1 MTTLITQDQ
10 ICRLPLSTSQRMS
23 ASLHSQEELRNTIRN
38 KATNLITS
46 PFYKQSEKLNSIL
59 KYDEHS
65 HLSVNTAKKIIKF
78 TDRVPAALADKIF
91 YVVNFKLKLG
101 ILPLGTIT
109 AHGLALIARLV
120 TTVAIA
126 AIELQVA
133 SVALTALVGAA
144 ATTYIWSP
152 ILNVYQYKKLK
163 KIQEEIKRI
172 ENEKPKQKLPPPM
185 PPELAPRARLEYE
198 KMIAEWMNAP
208 KNHQSKPG
216 AQDLIIAASQRQD
229 MSVNLFFDKLSKA
242 ITNPLSSKQ
251 KGRGGNFAKKILR
264 FNDKKAAHVSKLV
277 YHLFNNKLF
286 YKGGLGAIGP
296 LGKMIS
302 LTLAITARLVT
313 FVALSALEL
322 AAATVMLGVAS
333 FAATALVV
341 TIPIWSPILN
351 IRLRKTI
358 REQEKRLKDMVTD
371 RTNQFEAFAVPRFRV
386 NNKVLFNLS
395 APVK

>member
-1 MTTLITQDQ
+1 MTTLITQEQ
-10 ICRLPLSTSQRMS
+10 THRFPLSTSERMR
-23 ASLHSQEELRNTIRN
+23 AADQKHEEFRKRIED
-38 KATNLITS
+38 KATDLITM
-46 PFYKQSEKLNSIL
+46 PFCKQSEKLNSVL
-59 KYDEHS
+59 KYDKNH
-65 HLSVNTAKKIIKF
+65 HWSVNNAKKIIKF
-78 TDRVPAALADKIF
+78 TDRAPAALAKKIF
-91 YVVNFKLKLG
+91 NLINYQLNLG
-101 ILPLGTIT
+101 ILPLGTIA
-109 AHGLALIARLV
+109 AHSLALIARLV

-133 SVALTALVGAA
+133 SVALAALAGAA

-216 AQDLIIAASQRQD
+216 AQDLIIDASRRQD
-229 MSVNLFFDKLSKA
+229 MSVNLFFEKLSKP

-264 FNDKKAAHVSKLV
+264 FNDKKAAQVSKLV
-277 YHLFNNKLF
+277 YHLFNTKLF

-313 FVALSALEL
+313 FVAMSALEL
-322 AAATVMLGVAS
+322 AAASILLGVAS
-333 FAATALVV
+333 FAAAALVV

-371 RTNQFEAFAVPRFRV
+371 RTSQFEAFAVPRFRV

-395 APVK
+395 SQVK